1 MESKRKEGEI
11 IIKRNE
17 ILKTFIPVVEGL
29 GEMLGKH
36 YEIVLHD
43 ISNLQSSIIAIE
55 NGYITGRE
63 VGAPATDFLLEVIN
77 SEEAQ
82 TQDKIVNYT
91 TQTKDGKQL
100 KSSTILIRDEVEEV
114 IGALC
119 INLDL
124 TAVEVAEN
132 FLQEISKVEENDSQE
147 QFPENASNFLEMM
160 IQRGL
165 EKVDKPVSLLDKKD
179 KLKIVE
185 YLDKNNVFDIKG
197 GIATLAEKLNVS
209 KYTIYNYLEEINAQ
223 SAADEK

>member
-1 MESKRKEGEI
+1 LESKRKEGEI